1 MQNLYFFYKQITASS
16 SKLNLGYI
24 FLLVI
29 SNGFD
34 LLYDRTTRQSTPCS
48 LIWDPDTIRTPGST
62 TRPTSSAEANRRIQN
77 SSQRHIPTAH
87 DMNEFFAGAEEE
99 MQKKFIE
106 KYNYDPV
113 NDKPLPGRYE
123 WEKVDP

>member
-1 MQNLYFFYKQITASS
+1 MQNLYFFYKRITASS

-34 LLYDRTTRQSTPCS
+34 LLYDRTARESTPCS
-48 LIWDPDTIRTPGST
+48 LIRDPDTIRTPGST

-77 SSQRHIPTAH
+77 SS
-87 DMNEFFAGAEEE
+87 
-99 MQKKFIE
+99 
-106 KYNYDPV
+106 
-113 NDKPLPGRYE
+113 
-123 WEKVDP
+123 